1 MKICGR
7 RNVRKQKYI
16 KGSDKYVTLYIS
28 LKFDSLDKLIITSS
42 DTKDNLGG
50 SGKVLITSLGLK
62 AK

>member
-1 MKICGR
+1 MKDCGR
-7 RNVRKQKYI
+7 NNVRKQKDI
-16 KGSDKYVTLYIS
+16 KGSDMYITLDIS
-28 LKFDSLDKLIITSS
+28 LKFISLDKLIITYS